1 MKKIRNIIFA
11 IIATL
16 ILCTLGYMFYI
27 NAEKPL
33 VIEKEYIK
41 AFEMDE
47 LLMGLYNDDL
57 MNRPEEILYK
67 KSGLK
72 KLDDKKLSDYVKIVF
87 HYKIKNRSLFDIH
100 GIKAKILNGKEINS
114 VLMQSKLIAYDSV
127 ESKKVQN
134 RAYVASVLMYRKGM
148 TDKELKK
155 EVDKIKLRIY
165 WSSQFFEG
173 KSFDICVG
181 DMDYKI
187 VKVK

>member
-16 ILCTLGYMFYI
+16 ILSTLGYIFYI
-27 NAEKPL
+27 NAVKPL

-47 LLMGLYNDDL
+47 ISMGVHNDDL

-67 KSGLK
+67 KSDLK
-72 KLDDKKLSDYVKIVF
+72 KLDDKKLSDYVDIVLY
-87 HYKIKNRSLFDIH
+87 YKIKNRSIFRIG
-100 GIKAKILNGKEINS
+100 GIKAEVLNGDEINAI
-114 VLMQSKLIAYDSV
+114 LMQTAIEKSDSV
-127 ESKKVQN
+127 EPKNVQKS
-134 RAYVASVLMYRKGM
+134 AYVAEILLNRKGM

-165 WSSQFFEG
+165 WSSQFFED